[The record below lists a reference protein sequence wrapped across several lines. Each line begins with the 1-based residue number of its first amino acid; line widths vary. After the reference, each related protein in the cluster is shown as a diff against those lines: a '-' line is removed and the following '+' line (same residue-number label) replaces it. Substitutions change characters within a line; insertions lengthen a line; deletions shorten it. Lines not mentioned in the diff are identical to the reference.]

1 METPN
6 TYIGAEDPEK
16 ELLKE
21 ARFVVRKNL
30 AETIASYQAAEKDWN
45 SIARQ
50 QVAKE
55 IQESSLTLMQLSIY
69 LDDWNPLDEIEIDDD
84 DV

>member
-6 TYIGAEDPEK
+6 TYVGSEDPER

-55 IQESSLTLMQLSIY
+55 IQESSLTLMQISLY
-69 LDDWNPLDEIEIDDD
+69 LDDWNPLDEMGIDEDGI
-84 DV
+84 